1 MIYSSIPYLDPP
13 IMDDDSLVIVAAKP
27 GTLSQDESGKVYQ
40 LTEDA
45 LISGAPSWVGGRIR
59 VNHEVTETGTIAE
72 SWYDNGLKMR
82 ISGLS
87 SECRDV
93 INSSAYRG
101 VSQESEALEL
111 GEEIVLHDRKVTPVT
126 SVRGLGV
133 SVIVYPVEPACPL
146 SEGCGIPLES
156 STPISNFDLNNNS
169 KNITVDKKG
178 GPSMDE
184 PVIIKQEI
192 DFESIRKENENLKL
206 QVEELKVLIQKQP
219 EELEKAVTGALA
231 SQAIKIKEEAERDNL
246 VVELKSC
253 MPVGFEE
260 FMSVNPNNE
269 SISGMVTAMR
279 KAYPVGGS
287 GGSVIVQSSIPAKLQ
302 EGADIYKKLGVSVE
316 QVAKYEV

>member
-13 IMDDDSLVIVAAKP
+13 MVEEDSLVIVAAKP

-40 LTEDA
+40 LTESA

-59 VNHEVTETGTIAE
+59 VNHEVTETGTITE

-111 GEEIVLHDRKVTPVT
+111 GEEIVLHGRKVTPVT

-156 STPISNFDLNNNS
+156 NAPILNFDLNNNS

-184 PVIIKQEI
+184 PVVENKI
-192 DFESIRKENENLKL
+192 DFENIMKENQILKD

-231 SQAIKIKEEAERDNL
+231 SQAIKIKEEAERDKL

-287 GGSVIVQSSIPAKLQ
+287 GGSVIVQSSIPVKLQ
-302 EGADIYKKLGVSVE
+302 EGTDIYRKLGLSVE
-316 QVAKYEV
+316 DVAKYEV